1 MIDDEMI
8 ELTSDVDHML
18 AELMVEYDLS
28 GLQLSAVVLARLHLL
43 NYGLD
48 DYANFLMM
56 LKHAET
62 NNLDTILVEEEKKKK
77 FTVIDG
83 GRSLRDKE
91 EKDD

>member
-28 GLQLSAVVLARLHLL
+28 GLQLSAVILARLHLL

>member
-1 MIDDEMI
+1 MKDDEI
-8 ELTSDVDHML
+8 TELTSDVDHML
-18 AELMVEYDLS
+18 AEFMVEYDLS

-62 NNLDTILVEEEKKKK
+62 NNLDTILVEEEKKTR